1 MSATWKEIAEANE
14 TIRTTTISHK
24 DKKGNV
30 ISKEYAEVAQRVKA
44 FRMVYTQGWIRTE
57 MVSNENGICVFR
69 ASVGIGDT
77 ELATGTALEKESS
90 SFINE
95 TSYVENCETSA
106 VGRALG
112 FTGFGID
119 TSIVSAEEVQNATKN
134 QTPQESKETPQE
146 VPQDTSKDVLK
157 ASAKQIEILQK
168 VYKGENLQ
176 KLLAANKIE
185 KIEDLPMR
193 KASDLIKTIYEKR
206 KEKKENGR

>member
-1 MSATWKEIAEANE
+1 MSATWKEISEANE

-24 DKKGNV
+24 DKKGNL

-44 FRMVYTQGWIRTE
+44 FRMVYTTGWIRTE

-69 ASVGIGDT
+69 ASVGIGDI

-112 FTGFGID
+112 FAGFGID
-119 TSIVSAEEVQNATKN
+119 TSIASAEEAQNAIKN

-146 VPQDTSKDVLK
+146 VPQDTSKDVRK

-176 KLLAANKIE
+176 KLLAANQIE
-185 KIEDLPMR
+185 KIEDLPMK
-193 KASDLIKTIYEKR
+193 KASDLIKTLYER
-206 KEKKENGR
+206 KEKKNGQ